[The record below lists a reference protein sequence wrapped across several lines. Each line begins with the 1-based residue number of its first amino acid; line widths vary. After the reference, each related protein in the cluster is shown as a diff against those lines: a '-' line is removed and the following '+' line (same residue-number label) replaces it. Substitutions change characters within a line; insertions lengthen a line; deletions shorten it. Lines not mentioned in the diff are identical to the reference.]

1 MFNFT
6 NSFETFNA
14 FVIKDIYPR
23 RNLLKGGYLMIS
35 NIFEEENLNLNN
47 DKQSDEEEINIL
59 TSFLAWHPD
68 FDFESLDS
76 DIFFPDEL
84 DI

>member
-1 MFNFT
+1 
-6 NSFETFNA
+6 
-14 FVIKDIYPR
+14 
-23 RNLLKGGYLMIS
+23 MIS
-35 NIFEEENLNLNN
+35 NILEEENLNLNN

-59 TSFLAWHPD
+59 ASFLAWHSD

>member
-1 MFNFT
+1 
-6 NSFETFNA
+6 
-14 FVIKDIYPR
+14 
-23 RNLLKGGYLMIS
+23 MIS

-84 DI
+84 DL